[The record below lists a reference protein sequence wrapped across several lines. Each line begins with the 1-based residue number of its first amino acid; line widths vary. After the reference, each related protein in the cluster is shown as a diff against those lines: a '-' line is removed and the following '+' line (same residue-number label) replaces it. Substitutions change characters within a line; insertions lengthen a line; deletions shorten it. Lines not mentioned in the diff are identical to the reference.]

1 MVEQVCGRWRDAVKE
16 EEQAGEIMTS
26 RVDGADVM

>member
-1 MVEQVCGRWRDAVKE
+1 MCGRWRDAVKE